1 MSEKPAH
8 MRYEHL
14 VQMANDISH
23 FFQSETDHDVAISA
37 VAKHIRSFWV
47 PRMRQH
53 IIAHVH
59 AGGEGMSTLAREAVL
74 RLEMDAAK
82 ENV

>member
-1 MSEKPAH
+1 MSEKPA
-8 MRYEHL
+8 RAKYEHL

-23 FFQSETDHDVAISA
+23 FFQSETDREVAVSS

-53 IIAHVH
+53 IIAHLH
-59 AGGEGMSTLAREAVL
+59 AGGEGMSTLSREAVL

-82 ENV
+82 KTA

>member
-8 MRYEHL
+8 TRYEHL
-14 VQMANDISH
+14 VQMANDISN